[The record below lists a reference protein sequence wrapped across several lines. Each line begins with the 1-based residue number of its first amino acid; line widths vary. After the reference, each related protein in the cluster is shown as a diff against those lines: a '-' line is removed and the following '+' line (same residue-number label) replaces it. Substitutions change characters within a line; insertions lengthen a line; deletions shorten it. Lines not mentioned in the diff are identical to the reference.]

1 MKAVQLKGGAENI
14 MNGVAKAEPVR
25 GVNKKRK
32 ISAEDEG
39 RMPASFSSSSS
50 RQQSTI
56 EENWGESKI
65 TPKRQA
71 NIDFYLLRFIVCCF
85 VAFSLLDSGFFIDFV
100 LALYVMSLHYSHL
113 IVVKR
118 ISRCPGYSVPD
129 RSAFFGK
136 HLANEAAQAT
146 AKLTAYLLL
155 LSHLTLSFDGWS
167 SKGHDEIYT
176 ISITTALRR
185 SFLFDCLVLTGLP
198 TDGQYLS
205 ERLSKVCAM

>member
-14 MNGVAKAEPVR
+14 VNGVAKAEPVR

-32 ISAEDEG
+32 IEATDEG
-39 RMPASFSSSSS
+39 RVPASFSSS

-100 LALYVMSLHYSHL
+100 LALYVMHYSHL

-118 ISRCPGYSVPD
+118 I
-129 RSAFFGK
+129 
-136 HLANEAAQAT
+136 N
-146 AKLTAYLLL
+146 
-155 LSHLTLSFDGWS
+155 
-167 SKGHDEIYT
+167 
-176 ISITTALRR
+176 
-185 SFLFDCLVLTGLP
+185 
-198 TDGQYLS
+198 
-205 ERLSKVCAM
+205 